1 MLVGFSVLFVPQQT
15 RSPIPQRDHIEL
27 GLPKLRVLYL
37 HGDDRLLSV
46 RNILLRLA
54 DLVVLTQAQLSLRWE
69 NKRRDKVEGGAPAKG
84 TVLNVIE
91 DHDLAVGFRYIP

>member
-1 MLVGFSVLFVPQQT
+1 MAMTAYYRSVMVSLLLLGSRHLFEHE
-15 RSPIPQRDHIEL
+15 S
-27 GLPKLRVLYL
+27 
-37 HGDDRLLSV
+37 LS
-46 RNILLRLA
+46 
-54 DLVVLTQAQLSLRWE
+54 RWE